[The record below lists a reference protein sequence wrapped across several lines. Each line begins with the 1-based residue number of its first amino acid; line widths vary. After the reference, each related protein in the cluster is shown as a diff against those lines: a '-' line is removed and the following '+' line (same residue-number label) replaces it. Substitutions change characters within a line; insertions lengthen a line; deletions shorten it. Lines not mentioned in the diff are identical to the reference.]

1 METIIA
7 RKALHT
13 CVQIVNI
20 FSRLEMGFLTKDGTL
35 IWKIVRQTFTTRRE
49 VVSQMSDVLIQSIN
63 EQFVKTDK
71 WNILTLQLKTIST
84 SF

>member
-1 METIIA
+1 MEIIIA
-7 RKALHT
+7 RKALL
-13 CVQIVNI
+13 V
-20 FSRLEMGFLTKDGTL
+20 SRLLTVSVSADLKDGPL

-63 EQFVKTDK
+63 KQLVKTDK
-71 WNILTLQLKTIST
+71 LNILTLKLKSIST

>member
-1 METIIA
+1 
-7 RKALHT
+7 
-13 CVQIVNI
+13 
-20 FSRLEMGFLTKDGTL
+20 MGFLTKDGPL

-71 WNILTLQLKTIST
+71 WNILTLNLKTIST
-84 SF
+84 NF